1 MSEAAD
7 TRLGAATP
15 LRAGPGGGRPAA
27 GVLTTSPGTG
37 SAGGRWRDPRT
48 WRWLAPWQKPS
59 LHAILHAWARCPGRG
74 TAAAPAAPGG
84 PTCAAPRLPGAKHG
98 RRSGDFPRAVNS
110 LGATGTGPRRTRLR
124 PAPPRPAP
132 LSHPGCLS
140 SLRAAGRRRTC
151 PRAASRP
158 GEGGA
163 EPRGRWH
170 SVRPCSRGA
179 LRASSCRSVPRLPR
193 VGGMW
198 RSVCAYV

>member
-1 MSEAAD
+1 MQEGD
-7 TRLGAATP
+7 GETRGHGDGWLLGRNHLCMPYFTP
-15 LRAGPGGGRPAA
+15 GHVVRGGGRRRRRQPPAA
-27 GVLTTSPGTG
+27 
-37 SAGGRWRDPRT
+37 
-48 WRWLAPWQKPS
+48 
-59 LHAILHAWARCPGRG
+59 LHARRPGCQEPSTGGEAATFPAPLTLSGQQAPVR
-74 TAAAPAAPGG
+74 AAPASG
-84 PTCAAPRLPGAKHG
+84 PL
-98 RRSGDFPRAVNS
+98 
-110 LGATGTGPRRTRLR
+110 
-124 PAPPRPAP
+124 RPAP
-132 LSHPGCLS
+132 LSHSGCLS